1 VNRAFAAS
9 AFLFAALAHAD
20 AVDGSAAGGTSRFGS
35 ADPRRAQVCVNVGD
49 RAITVGEIEDRMAQV
64 PAFQL
69 KTFGNSDAEIRKA
82 FVEQVIVPEALWA
95 QGAKARH
102 METQVPTRFD
112 LDRARAQ
119 ATLRALKARLG
130 PPQNVSMED
139 VQAYY
144 DKKKARY
151 DAPERYQI
159 WRISCATKEE
169 AQTVI
174 ADAKKDSTP
183 PHWNK
188 LARDHSLDK
197 ATYLRGGNVGFV
209 ALDGTSNET
218 GLKIEPSVAKAAS
231 MVKDGEIVS
240 EPVAEG
246 SGFAVVWR
254 RGTVGASHRSVAEV
268 KDQIQWTILRDR
280 EEDEKKKLLAE
291 LRAKN
296 LKEVNPEILTG
307 IEVAPPDGV
316 IVPRKR
322 PGQVAPNAS
331 R

>member
-1 VNRAFAAS
+1 VRRVFAS
-9 AFLFAALAHAD
+9 AALLLAFGVARAD
-20 AVDGSAAGGTSRFGS
+20 APN
-35 ADPRRAQVCVNVGD
+35 DPRRAAVCVHVGPRD
-49 RAITVGEIEDRMAQV
+49 ITVGEVEDRMAQV
-64 PAFQL
+64 PPFQL
-69 KTFGNSDAEIRKA
+69 RTFGNTDAEIRRA
-82 FVEQVIVPEALWA
+82 FVDQVIIPDALWA
-95 QGAKARH
+95 QGASARH
-102 METQVPTRFD
+102 IDTQVPTRFD

-130 PPQNVSMED
+130 PPQSVSMDD

-144 DKKKARY
+144 DKNKARY

-159 WRISCATKEE
+159 WRISCATREE
-169 AQTVI
+169 AQSVI
-174 ADAKKDSTP
+174 ADAKKDPTV

-209 ALDGTSNET
+209 TLDGQSNET
-218 GLKIEPSVAKAAS
+218 GLKIEPAVAKAAS
-231 MVKDGEIVS
+231 TVKDGEIVS
-240 EPVAEG
+240 DPVAEG

-254 RGTVGASHRSVAEV
+254 RGTVGASHRSVADV
-268 KDQIQWTILRDR
+268 KDQIQWAIMRQR
-280 EEDEKKKLLAE
+280 EEDEKKKLLAD

-296 LKEVNPEILTG
+296 VKEYNPEILTG
-307 IEVAPPDGV
+307 IDVAPPDGV

>member
-1 VNRAFAAS
+1 MKRAFAVAFVLVALS
-9 AFLFAALAHAD
+9 ARAD
-20 AVDGSAAGGTSRFGS
+20 GDPLSSSRVPPS
-35 ADPRRAQVCVNVGD
+35 ADPRRAQTCVTVGD
-49 RAITVGEIEDRMAQV
+49 RAITVGEVEDRMAQV

-69 KTFGNSDAEIRKA
+69 KTFGNNDAEIRKA
-82 FVEQVIVPEALWA
+82 FVEQVIIPEALWS

-102 METQVPTRFD
+102 IDTRVPTRFD

-130 PPQNVSMED
+130 PAQNVSMED

-144 DKKKARY
+144 DKNKARY

-159 WRISCATKEE
+159 WRISCATREE
-169 AQTVI
+169 AQSVI
-174 ADAKKDSTP
+174 AQAKKDPTVP
-183 PHWNK
+183 TWNK

-209 ALDGTSNET
+209 TLEGQSNET
-218 GLKIEPSVAKAAS
+218 GLKIEPAVAKAAS
-231 MVKDGEIVS
+231 SVKDGEIVAD
-240 EPVAEG
+240 PVPEG

-254 RGTVGASHRSVAEV
+254 RGTVGASHRSVADV
-268 KDQIQWTILRDR
+268 KEQIQWSILRQR
-280 EEDEKKKLLAE
+280 EEDEKKKLLAD

-307 IEVAPPDGV
+307 IDVAPPDGV

-322 PGQVAPNAS
+322 PGQVAPGSS

>member
-1 VNRAFAAS
+1 VKRAFAGAFVLVALS
-9 AFLFAALAHAD
+9 ARAD
-20 AVDGSAAGGTSRFGS
+20 G
-35 ADPRRAQVCVNVGD
+35 DPRRSQTCVTVGD
-49 RAITVGEIEDRMAQV
+49 RAITVGEVEDRMAQV
-64 PAFQL
+64 PGFQL
-69 KTFGNSDAEIRKA
+69 KTFGSSDAEIRKA
-82 FVEQVIVPEALWA
+82 FVEQVIIPEALWS

-102 METQVPTRFD
+102 IDTRVPTRFD

-119 ATLRALKARLG
+119 ATLRALKVRLG
-130 PPQNVSMED
+130 PAQNVSMED

-144 DKKKARY
+144 DKNKPRY

-159 WRISCATKEE
+159 WRISCATREE
-169 AQTVI
+169 AQSVI
-174 ADAKKDSTP
+174 AQAKKDPTVP
-183 PHWNK
+183 TWNK

-209 ALDGTSNET
+209 TLEGQSNET
-218 GLKIEPSVAKAAS
+218 GLKIEPAIARAAS
-231 MVKDGEIVS
+231 AVRDGEIVAD
-240 EPVAEG
+240 PVAEG

-268 KDQIQWTILRDR
+268 KDQIQWSILRQR
-280 EEDEKKKLLAE
+280 EEEEKKKLLAE

-307 IEVAPPDGV
+307 IDVAPPDGV

-322 PGQVAPNAS
+322 PGQVAPGSS

>member
-1 VNRAFAAS
+1 VKRAFAAAVILVALS
-9 AFLFAALAHAD
+9 ARAD
-20 AVDGSAAGGTSRFGS
+20 G
-35 ADPRRAQVCVNVGD
+35 DPRRAQTCVTVGE
-49 RAITVGEIEDRMAQV
+49 RTITVGEVEDRMAQV

-69 KTFGNSDAEIRKA
+69 KTFGNTDAEIRKA
-82 FVEQVIVPEALWA
+82 FVEQVIIPDALWS

-102 METQVPTRFD
+102 IDTRVPTRFD

-119 ATLRALKARLG
+119 ATLRALKTRVG
-130 PPQNVSMED
+130 PPQSVSMED

-144 DKKKARY
+144 DKNKSRY

-174 ADAKKDSTP
+174 GEAKKDATIP
-183 PHWNK
+183 KWNK

-209 ALDGTSNET
+209 TLEGQSNET
-218 GLKIEPSVAKAAS
+218 GLKIDPSVAKAAS
-231 MVKDGEIVS
+231 AVKDGEIVS
-240 EPVAEG
+240 DPVGEG

-254 RGTVGASHRSVAEV
+254 RGTVGASHRSVTDV
-268 KDQIQWTILRDR
+268 KEQIQWAITRQR
-280 EEDEKKKLLAE
+280 EEDDKKKLLAE
-291 LRAKN
+291 LRTKN
-296 LKEVNPEILTG
+296 LKEENPEILTG
-307 IEVAPPDGV
+307 IDVAPPDGV

-322 PGQVAPNAS
+322 PGQVAPGSS

>member
-1 VNRAFAAS
+1 VKRAFAAAFVLVALS
-9 AFLFAALAHAD
+9 ARAD
-20 AVDGSAAGGTSRFGS
+20 G
-35 ADPRRAQVCVNVGD
+35 DPRRAQTCVTVGD
-49 RAITVGEIEDRMAQV
+49 RTITVGEVEDRLAQV

-69 KTFGNSDAEIRKA
+69 RTFGNTDAEIRKG
-82 FVEQVIVPEALWA
+82 FIEQVIIPEALWS

-102 METQVPTRFD
+102 IDTHVPTRFD

-130 PPQNVSMED
+130 PPQNVSMDD
-139 VQAYY
+139 VQAFY
-144 DKKKARY
+144 DKNKARY
-151 DAPERYQI
+151 DAPERHQI
-159 WRISCATKEE
+159 WRISCATREE
-169 AQTVI
+169 AQSVI
-174 ADAKKDSTP
+174 AEAKKDPTVP
-183 PHWNK
+183 KWNK

-209 ALDGTSNET
+209 TLEGQSNET
-218 GLKIEPSVAKAAS
+218 GLKIEPAVAKAAAT
-231 MVKDGEIVS
+231 VKDGEIVPD
-240 EPVAEG
+240 PVAEG

-254 RGTVGASHRSVAEV
+254 RGTVGASHRAVTEV
-268 KDQIQWTILRDR
+268 KEEIQWKILRER
-280 EEDEKKKLLAE
+280 EEDEKKKLLAD

-307 IEVAPPDGV
+307 IDVAPPDGV

-322 PGQVAPNAS
+322 PGQVAPGSS

>member
-1 VNRAFAAS
+1 
-9 AFLFAALAHAD
+9 
-20 AVDGSAAGGTSRFGS
+20 
-35 ADPRRAQVCVNVGD
+35 
-49 RAITVGEIEDRMAQV
+49 MAQV

-69 KTFGNSDAEIRKA
+69 KTFGNNDAEIRKA
-82 FVEQVIVPEALWA
+82 FVEQVIIPEALWS

-102 METQVPTRFD
+102 IDTRVPTRFD

-144 DKKKARY
+144 DKNKPRY

-159 WRISCATKEE
+159 WRISCATREE
-169 AQTVI
+169 AQSVI
-174 ADAKKDSTP
+174 AQAKKDPTVP
-183 PHWNK
+183 TWNK

-209 ALDGTSNET
+209 TLEGQSNET
-218 GLKIEPSVAKAAS
+218 GLKIEPAIAKAAS
-231 MVKDGEIVS
+231 AVKDGEIVPD
-240 EPVAEG
+240 PVAEG

-254 RGTVGASHRSVAEV
+254 RGTVGASHRSVTEV
-268 KDQIQWTILRDR
+268 KEQIQWSILRQR

-307 IEVAPPDGV
+307 IDVAPPDGV

-322 PGQVAPNAS
+322 PGQVAPGSS

>member
-1 VNRAFAAS
+1 MKRAFAA
-9 AFLFAALAHAD
+9 AVVLVALTARAD
-20 AVDGSAAGGTSRFGS
+20 G
-35 ADPRRAQVCVNVGD
+35 DPRRAQTCVTVGD
-49 RAITVGEIEDRMAQV
+49 RAITVGEVEDRIAQV

-69 KTFGNSDAEIRKA
+69 KTFGNNDAEIRKA
-82 FVEQVIVPEALWA
+82 FVEQVIIPEALWS
-95 QGAKARH
+95 QGAKSKHIDTR
-102 METQVPTRFD
+102 VPTRFD

-139 VQAYY
+139 VQAFY
-144 DKKKARY
+144 DKNKARY

-169 AQTVI
+169 AQSVI
-174 ADAKKDSTP
+174 AQAKKDGTVP
-183 PHWNK
+183 TWNK
-188 LARDHSLDK
+188 LAREHSLDK

-209 ALDGTSNET
+209 TLEGQSNET
-218 GLKIEPSVAKAAS
+218 GLKIEPAIAKAAS
-231 MVKDGEIVS
+231 AVKDGEIVAD
-240 EPVAEG
+240 PVVEG

-254 RGTVGASHRSVAEV
+254 RGTVGASHRPVTEV
-268 KDQIQWTILRDR
+268 KDEIQWKILRDR
-280 EEDEKKKLLAE
+280 TEDEKKKLLAE

-307 IEVAPPDGV
+307 IDVAPPDGV

-322 PGQVAPNAS
+322 PGQVAPGSS

>member
-1 VNRAFAAS
+1 MNRAFAAAFVLVALS
-9 AFLFAALAHAD
+9 ARAD
-20 AVDGSAAGGTSRFGS
+20 G
-35 ADPRRAQVCVNVGD
+35 DPRRAATCVTVGD
-49 RAITVGEIEDRMAQV
+49 RTITVGEVEDRMAQV

-69 KTFGNSDAEIRKA
+69 KTFGNTDAEIRKA
-82 FVEQVIVPEALWA
+82 FVEQVIVPDALWS
-95 QGAKARH
+95 QGAKAHHIDTR
-102 METQVPTRFD
+102 VPTRFD

-119 ATLRALKARLG
+119 ATLRAMKARLG
-130 PPQNVSMED
+130 PPQNVSMDD

-144 DKKKARY
+144 DKNKARY

-159 WRISCATKEE
+159 WRISCATREE
-169 AQTVI
+169 AQSVI
-174 ADAKKDSTP
+174 AQAKKDSTVP
-183 PHWNK
+183 AWNK

-209 ALDGTSNET
+209 TLDGQSNET
-218 GLKIEPSVAKAAS
+218 GLKIEPAIAKAAS
-231 MVKDGEIVS
+231 AVKDGEIVAD
-240 EPVAEG
+240 PVPEG

-254 RGTVGASHRSVAEV
+254 RGTVGASHRSVTEV
-268 KDQIQWTILRDR
+268 KEQIQWSIMRQR
-280 EEDEKKKLLAE
+280 EEEEKKKLLAD

-307 IEVAPPDGV
+307 IDVAPPDGV

-322 PGQVAPNAS
+322 PGQVAPSSS